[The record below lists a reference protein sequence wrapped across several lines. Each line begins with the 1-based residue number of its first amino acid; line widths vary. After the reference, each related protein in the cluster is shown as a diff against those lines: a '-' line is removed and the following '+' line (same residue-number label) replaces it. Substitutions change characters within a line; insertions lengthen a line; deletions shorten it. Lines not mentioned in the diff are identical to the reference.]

1 MNQIAIENALPADLL
16 HAIAAVIQAGPFES
30 GKRMAQG
37 LAQEAAK
44 IICSWPL
51 RPTRR
56 CSTVFLQRSTPTRC
70 SRRSPCHAHGV
81 RHAVVGWLP
90 SHIRDALQH
99 EIIVK
104 LSPVPGTSG
113 QDLQCSVLATQT
125 GQCVQG
131 PSCRTVALRS
141 ACAAAKGRLVR
152 SRPQHD
158 YREYIRPYRAAAA
171 DGDTAF

>member
-104 LSPVPGTSG
+104 LSPVPGTLAKTCSARYWPHKPVSAFRDRVAG
-113 QDLQCSVLATQT
+113 QLHSVRLAQ
-125 GQCVQG
+125 Q
-131 PSCRTVALRS
+131 RRDA
-141 ACAAAKGRLVR
+141 
-152 SRPQHD
+152 
-158 YREYIRPYRAAAA
+158 
-171 DGDTAF
+171 